1 MFFVESINK
10 FIKRGEPRTI
20 GIKKNIALSFV
31 VKGLSIAINFSVVPL
46 TIDYV
51 NPVQY
56 GIWLTFT
63 SIISWI
69 TFFDLGMSNGL
80 RNRLTTAIAFKEYDK
95 AKKYI
100 STSYAVFS
108 IIALSIFVLFYLIN
122 PFINWNHFLNVP
134 STVNDNVHV
143 LLLIVLATFCIQF
156 VVQLLNTVLTSL
168 HKPANFEFITLLG
181 QIGLLITL
189 LILKSTTKGSLSILL
204 IALNVVPVVV
214 VVLASLF
221 LFYGPLRYLAPTLKD
236 VDFSYARSILSVG
249 ATFFLIQIGAMILF
263 QTDNIIIAKIMGPTS
278 VTKFNVTYKLYSV
291 LILAFSIVATPY
303 WSAFTDAKAKED
315 HIWIKRNV
323 RKLRE
328 VWLFASFVI
337 VPIFFLLSKFIFKI
351 WLPDSVTINLSLSVL
366 MAIYVICYTC
376 LVLNCY
382 FLNGVGKL
390 KIQMILYLLAMV
402 TNIPLG
408 LAMGKHWG
416 IEGVIV
422 ANVISFIVMDI
433 ILWMQADRLLNHN
446 ASGIWNA

>member
-10 FIKRGEPRTI
+10 FIKRGEPRSI

-51 NPVQY
+51 NSVQY

-80 RNRLTTAIAFKEYDK
+80 RNRLTTAIALKEYDK

-100 STSYAVFS
+100 STSYAVFF
-108 IIALSIFVLFYLIN
+108 IIAVSIFVLFYFIN
-122 PFINWNHFLNVP
+122 PKINWNDFLNIP
-134 STVNDNVHV
+134 STVSDDIHV
-143 LLLIVLATFCIQF
+143 LILIVLATFCIQF
-156 VVQLLNTVLTSL
+156 VVQLLNTVLTAL
-168 HKPANFEFITLLG
+168 QKPANFEFITLLG

-189 LILKSTTKGSLSILL
+189 IILKNTTKGSLSVLL
-204 IALNVVPVVV
+204 IALNIVPVLVI
-214 VVLASLF
+214 VLASLF
-221 LFYGPLRYLAPTLKD
+221 LFSGRLKFIAPSLKE
-236 VDFSYARSILSVG
+236 VDFSYAKSILGVG

-263 QTDNIIIAKIMGPTS
+263 QTDNIIIAKILGPES
-278 VTKFNVTYKLYSV
+278 VTKFNVTYKLYSI

-315 HIWIKRNV
+315 YSWIKRSIK
-323 RKLRE
+323 KLRE
-328 VWLFASFVI
+328 VWLFASFIV

-351 WLPDSVTINLSLSVL
+351 WLPNSVDINLSLSIL
-366 MAIYVICYTC
+366 MAVYVMCYTC

-382 FLNGVGKL
+382 FLNGIGKL
-390 KIQMILYLLAMV
+390 KIQMFLYLLVMI
-402 TNIPLG
+402 TNIPVG
-408 LAMGKHWG
+408 IAMGKWWG
-416 IEGVIV
+416 IEGVILANIIAFV
-422 ANVISFIVMDI
+422 LMNVI
-433 ILWMQADRLLNHN
+433 LWIQTNKLLNQK